1 MAALILCILLHL
13 LQQRLRPPKTSQD
26 EKMPQLYS
34 SSSSSNSKLGALKAS
49 HLAFIRGRRHT
60 EWNGGARLSC
70 WP

>member
-26 EKMPQLYS
+26 EKMPQLY
-34 SSSSSNSKLGALKAS
+34 SSSNSKLGALKAS